1 MIIPPIREMTIQEL
15 EKLGWFIS
23 DEGYE
28 RLLDE
33 AENDDPRIGK
43 DFFKL
48 GWTFFQTFYFE
59 FISNRNVIF
68 LRFKYIFITVCSI

>member
-1 MIIPPIREMTIQEL
+1 MIIPPIKEMTIQEL
-15 EKLGWFIS
+15 EKLGWYIS

-43 DFFKL
+43 IFLKL
-48 GWTFFQTFYFE
+48 GWTFFKL
-59 FISNRNVIF
+59 SKF
-68 LRFKYIFITVCSI
+68 LRRVPILH